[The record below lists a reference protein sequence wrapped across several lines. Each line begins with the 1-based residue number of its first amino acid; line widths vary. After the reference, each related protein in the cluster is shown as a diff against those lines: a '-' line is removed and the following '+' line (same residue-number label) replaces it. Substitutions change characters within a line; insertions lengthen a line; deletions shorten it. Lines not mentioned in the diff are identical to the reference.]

1 MKKEELQKLDER
13 KKECIYWAYEVQ
25 RVVRVLEEFKDVDYV
40 MEILKRNFTELREEI
55 ENIHNKMF
63 NTPNQ

>member
-1 MKKEELQKLDER
+1 MNKEELQKLDER
-13 KKECIYWAYEVQ
+13 KKECIYWANEVQ